1 MNSSPHGSLNS
12 DFGFAKEVSDRTWT
26 VCGTPEYLA
35 PEVIQSKGHGKA
47 VDWWALGV
55 MIYEMLAGYPPFYDE
70 SQFQIYQKICKFQR
84 HVCLQC
90 HWVHSD
96 DVMHNYSAGKSRLPP
111 SL

>member
-1 MNSSPHGSLNS
+1 
-12 DFGFAKEVSDRTWT
+12 
-26 VCGTPEYLA
+26 
-35 PEVIQSKGHGKA
+35 
-47 VDWWALGV
+47 